1 VDISSLTLTGEEKG
15 IITAIYPVTY
25 RSGQG
30 ASGSKLRRIAITT
43 SRIRVFDRT
52 RLSRPINPR
61 LGKDWMKWP
70 FTNEGPGSPVSP
82 GSSGTTVAPSG
93 PLLLRGTISTV
104 SLLSLRFLPSSETT
118 NTQ

>member
-1 VDISSLTLTGEEKG
+1 M
-15 IITAIYPVTY
+15 TAICPVIIAPAVY

-43 SRIRVFDRT
+43 SRIRVLDRT
-52 RLSRPINPR
+52 RLSRSISPC

-70 FTNEGPGSPVSP
+70 FTKEGPRSPVSP
-82 GSSGTTVAPSG
+82 GGSGTTVAPSG

-104 SLLSLRFLPSSETT
+104 SLRSLRFLPSSETT
-118 NTQ
+118 STR